1 MTTQEPNSGVAESE
15 NATPSQAAAVE
26 GSQPAEGV
34 AKPLT
39 DTQPVASAEQPTA
52 SVADMM
58 AGAGVEIPKA
68 ADSAVPEP
76 AVSEPAVS
84 EPVVAQPTAV
94 EATAEASATEPAVA
108 ETPASTETAAT
119 APPAGEVAPVESA
132 APAVEAPKA
141 TGRVKELMTE
151 KKDQRPVGSVD
162 LATSRPDMPVPD
174 APIDIPE
181 ADASL
186 DEDLEAQI
194 SAAVSADTATA
205 EPTAAPAASSE
216 DAEVDLT
223 EPGSKLTGIVQA
235 IHGDDVF
242 LAAGLVADV
251 IVPFRQFAE
260 DKRPSVG
267 DSIDVVV
274 DVVDDEGLVRA
285 RLPRA
290 RTTAKGDWDSL
301 AVGQILD
308 VMVTGTN
315 KGGLQVSVSNIKGFL
330 PASQIDLGFVSDME
344 QYVGQKLTC
353 QVTEVKPKK
362 RNLVVSRRAI
372 LQAERE
378 EGMGEFMENLEVGQD
393 FPGTVKTLK
402 NYGAFVSLGPIDGFL
417 HIGEMS
423 WSRINHPNEV
433 LNEGQEIQVRIL
445 KIDEEKNRISL
456 GMKQL
461 VQNPWQ
467 GLNEKYP
474 SERIVDGKV
483 TRIAEFGA
491 FVELEPGVEGMV
503 HISELAWRRVG
514 SVGEVLSVGD
524 EKQFQV
530 LEVDQKRRRVSLS
543 LKALEQKPESAKRDE
558 PDDAD
563 RPPRTPPADLR
574 GGMGGGKE
582 GGGLFGNPGDFTK

>member
-1 MTTQEPNSGVAESE
+1 MTSQEPNSGVAES
-15 NATPSQAAAVE
+15 NNVTPSEAGANA
-26 GSQPAEGV
+26 GGQPSETV

-39 DTQPVASAEQPTA
+39 DTQPVVSAQQPTA

-58 AGAGVEIPKA
+58 AGAGVEIPT
-68 ADSAVPEP
+68 ADSP
-76 AVSEPAVS
+76 AGS
-84 EPVVAQPTAV
+84 
-94 EATAEASATEPAVA
+94 
-108 ETPASTETAAT
+108 ETPAPPAEPAAVES
-119 APPAGEVAPVESA
+119 APPAASTESPA
-132 APAVEAPKA
+132 ETSEAPAPK
-141 TGRVKELMTE
+141 TTDRVKSLMTD
-151 KKDQRPVGSVD
+151 KKDSRPVGNVD
-162 LATSRPDMPVPD
+162 LATSRPDIPVPD
-174 APIDIPE
+174 QPIDIPE

-186 DEDLEAQI
+186 DDDLEAQI
-194 SAAVSADTATA
+194 SAAMQADT
-205 EPTAAPAASSE
+205 PAAPAPAPAATGDQAE
-216 DAEVDLT
+216 AEVDLT
-223 EPGSKLTGIVQA
+223 EPGTKLTGIVQA

-260 DKRPSVG
+260 DKQPKVG

-274 DVVDDEGLVRA
+274 DVVDNEGLVRA

-315 KGGLQVSVSNIKGFL
+315 KGGLQISVSNIKGFL

-362 RNLVVSRRAI
+362 RNLVVSRRAL

-378 EGMGEFMENLEVGQD
+378 EGMGEFLKNLEVGQD

-417 HIGEMS
+417 HIGEIS

-474 SERIVDGKV
+474 SERVVDGKV
-483 TRIAEFGA
+483 TRVAEFGA

-524 EKQFQV
+524 QKEFQV

-558 PDDAD
+558 PEDDN

-574 GGMGGGKE
+574 GGMGGGKN
-582 GGGLFGNPGDFTK
+582 GGGLFGNPGDFT